1 MLVFIEPFQ
10 AGIPTGFFSS
20 LDLYPSYL
28 KLQRCWLHSFTGT
41 PARPNHIAYLCSWGF
56 THLPPTCNFKL
67 FGYILCESTRI
78 NL

>member
-1 MLVFIEPFQ
+1 MLSLF
-10 AGIPTGFFSS
+10 GIRCTEKEKQRHPRDAFVV
-20 LDLYPSYL
+20 YPSYL

-67 FGYILCESTRI
+67 FGYI
-78 NL
+78 